1 MRSGYEAVSIDTI
14 LLKYVVNE
22 LTQATCWI
30 HDELDASTTANVGVV
45 VESAVL
51 EGNGCST
58 TPWIHEHAINSGA
71 VKVDAGD
78 ECSVVEHNE

>member
-1 MRSGYEAVSIDTI
+1 MNT
-14 LLKYVVNE
+14 LLLEYVVDE

-30 HDELDASTTANVGVV
+30 HDELSASTAAHVGVV
-45 VESAVL
+45 VEPAVL

-58 TPWIHEHAINSGA
+58 TPWIHEHAVNSGA

-78 ECSVVEHNE
+78 ECSVVEHVD